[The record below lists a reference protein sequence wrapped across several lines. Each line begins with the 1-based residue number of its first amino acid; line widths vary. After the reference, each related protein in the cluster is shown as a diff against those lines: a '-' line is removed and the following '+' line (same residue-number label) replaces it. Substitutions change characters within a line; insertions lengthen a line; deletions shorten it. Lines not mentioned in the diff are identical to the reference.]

1 VDGGKD
7 GREKSGRALFK
18 KPSPGALYK
27 DVSEWL
33 TSGSERSCH
42 IPKQSRTHDTWR
54 KRRRGNLGIHAY
66 PVRLPRAAPLRAL
79 PKFRIPQN
87 PLTADQS
94 VRRYLS
100 RDPSLGSSPK
110 FKSSLDRRQEWIK
123 ATEVKVDANAERKI
137 ADPRYDI
144 IKAWEISRRKSSTPS
159 SLEPRSIRGLMMMLC
174 T

>member
-1 VDGGKD
+1 MGPDSPVTSRNSRARTIRGEKGGA
-7 GREKSGRALFK
+7 EIEAST
-18 KPSPGALYK
+18 P
-27 DVSEWL
+27 
-33 TSGSERSCH
+33 
-42 IPKQSRTHDTWR
+42 
-54 KRRRGNLGIHAY
+54 Y
-66 PVRLPRAAPLRAL
+66 PFRVPRFAPLCTL
-79 PKFRIPQN
+79 PKIQIPQN

-144 IKAWEISRRKSSTPS
+144 IEAQEISRRKSSTPS

>member
-1 VDGGKD
+1 MGPGGPVTSRNSRARTIR
-7 GREKSGRALFK
+7 GEKG
-18 KPSPGALYK
+18 GAEIEASAPYPFR
-27 DVSEWL
+27 VP
-33 TSGSERSCH
+33 RS
-42 IPKQSRTHDTWR
+42 
-54 KRRRGNLGIHAY
+54 
-66 PVRLPRAAPLRAL
+66 APFRAL
-79 PKFRIPQN
+79 PKIQILQN
-87 PLTADQS
+87 PLMADQS

-100 RDPSLGSSPK
+100 YDPSLGNSLK

-144 IKAWEISRRKSSTPS
+144 IKAQEMSRRKSSTPS